1 MSRIRPA
8 FVFLLM
14 LAVGTSALAQF
25 GGSRRG
31 SADSGGSSRSKS
43 GGDDLSGV
51 TRMSANDQIRM
62 QLTSARL
69 ALKLTPEQNPLF
81 QAYENR
87 VIDLLSD
94 LGRGAD
100 TPQGEETLRLIDR
113 RVDQARNRL
122 TAAEEIADAAR
133 KLYAVLTPE
142 QKEAADRTLPG
153 TVPSLSK

>member
-1 MSRIRPA
+1 MSRA
-8 FVFLLM
+8 CVVLVFLL
-14 LAVGTSALAQF
+14 LLSACGQASAQF

-69 ALKLTPEQNPLF
+69 AIKLTPGQNPLF

-87 VIDLLSD
+87 VIGLLTD
-94 LGRGAD
+94 LGRGMD

-113 RVDQARNRL
+113 RVEQARNRL
-122 TAAEEIADAAR
+122 AAVEEIADAAR
-133 KLYAVLTPE
+133 KLYAVLAPE